1 MIANNHTTLNR
12 DLVLDY
18 RHRHSAHCES
28 GVTSAI
34 LKHNG
39 LDISEAMVFGLGAG
53 LYFVHWSMIKIYGLP
68 LTGYRNY
75 VGRIIKGSA
84 RRLGVTFKQRKFRS
98 PAAAMAAL
106 DQALEQGLP
115 VALRTGIYWL
125 PYVPEAFRFHF
136 NGHNI
141 IVYGKKGRDYLISDP
156 VFDQVAVCS
165 DQDLA
170 RARFA
175 QGPFA
180 PSGVMYYPV
189 KVPQKVDLRQPVTA
203 AIREVR
209 RNMTRPF
216 PNFIGLRGMRTLA
229 AKIPGLPQKLG
240 LEMAIQNLA
249 MVVRMQEEIGTG
261 GGGFRFM
268 YASFLQE
275 AADLL
280 QRDDLAELSQDLTKV
295 GDHWREFALKCAR
308 ICKKR
313 LDSPERYQAAAQTL
327 RECADLEEMVYK
339 RLKKAGF

>member
-1 MIANNHTTLNR
+1 MIANHSPS
-12 DLVLDY
+12 DHKSMIIDF

-28 GVTSAI
+28 GVTAAI
-34 LKHNG
+34 LNHYG

-53 LYFVHWSMIKIYGLP
+53 LYFVHWSMIKLYGLP

-75 VGRIIKGSA
+75 VGRIIKGSS
-84 RRLGVTFKQRKFRS
+84 RRLGVTFKQQKFRS
-98 PAAAMAAL
+98 AAAGMAAL
-106 DQALEQGLP
+106 DEALEQGRP

-125 PYVPEAFRFHF
+125 PYVPEAVRAHF

-141 IVYGKKGRDYLISDP
+141 IVYGKKGHEYLISDP
-156 VFDQVAVCS
+156 VFDQVAVCPE
-165 DQDLA
+165 QDLA

-175 QGPFA
+175 QGPLA
-180 PSGVMYYPV
+180 PRGVMYYPV
-189 KVPQKVDLRQPVTA
+189 QVPLEVDLRKPVTQ
-203 AIREVR
+203 AIRQVR

-216 PNFIGLRGMRTLA
+216 PNFIGIKGMRTLA
-229 AKIPGLPQKLG
+229 AKIPGLPRNLG

-261 GGGFRFM
+261 GGGFRFI

-280 QRDDLAELSQDLTKV
+280 QRDDLAELSQDMTKV
-295 GDHWREFALKCAR
+295 GDHWRVFALKCAR

-313 LDSPERYQAAAQTL
+313 LETQERYDEAAQIL
-327 RECADLEEMVYK
+327 RECADLEEKVYCG
-339 RLKKAGF
+339 LKKSGF

>member
-1 MIANNHTTLNR
+1 MILASHNTKNQG
-12 DLVLDY
+12 LVLDFQ
-18 RHRHSAHCES
+18 HRHSAHCES
-28 GVTSAI
+28 GVTAAI
-34 LKHNG
+34 LNHYG

-53 LYFVHWSMIKIYGLP
+53 LYFVHWSMIKLYGIP
-68 LTGYRNY
+68 LTGYRSY

-106 DQALEQGLP
+106 DEALAQGRP
-115 VALRTGIYWL
+115 VAMRTGIYWL

-141 IVYGKKGRDYLISDP
+141 IVYGKQGSDYLISDP
-156 VFDQVAVCS
+156 VFDQVAVCPE
-165 DQDLA
+165 QDLA

-175 QGPFA
+175 QGPLA
-180 PSGVMYYPV
+180 PRGVMYYPV
-189 KVPQKVDLRQPVTA
+189 KVPREVDFRPLVTA

-216 PNFIGLRGMRTLA
+216 PNFIGVRGMRTLA
-229 AKIPGLPQKLG
+229 RKIPGLTSALG

-275 AADLL
+275 AAAIL
-280 QRDDLAELSQDLTKV
+280 QRDDLAEMSQDMTKV
-295 GDHWREFALKCAR
+295 GDHWRRFALKCAR

-313 LDSPERYQAAAQTL
+313 LDAPERYQEAARIL
-327 RECADLEEMVYK
+327 MECADLEERVYQD
-339 RLKKAGF
+339 LKKAGF